1 MKTTKTIILVLFV
14 LLANVIGGG
23 LIATAAGINP
33 VVFVGAGSVIGLV
46 AGPMRGVLPM
56 AINITSA
63 YAGEVLDTLLVRATT
78 ANELVDG
85 GHIHIEPNVQK
96 KFTIPRLKVGK
107 MLQKRKEQP
116 TENDSKGDFS
126 ITEKYLE
133 PQDLMAFTTFNPRS
147 FEKFWRPFQPTGNLV
162 FRELP
167 AEAQNK
173 LLAEMAKVVNFELG
187 NEFINGVKGDAEG
200 EYFDGILTRIVA
212 DDDVLKIDTA
222 VAITEAN
229 IITALKAVVAKIPKA
244 LKKANVKPKVKLFMS
259 VSNGEMYDYVLTEKP
274 YKGMDYSGMN
284 TERFKGYKI
293 VPLADWPDDVIVA
306 AYANSEMD
314 SNFWAGVD
322 YVDDAEVIQIDKLTN
337 AGEKYFFKML
347 LKADTNVVF
356 GEDIVLWDGRPVEG

>member
-1 MKTTKTIILVLFV
+1 MKATKTILSVLIV
-14 LLANVIGGG
+14 LLVGATFGSD
-23 LIATAAGINP
+23 IASAAGINP
-33 VVFVGAGSVIGLV
+33 VAFVGGTGVLGLLIGGSLNG
-46 AGPMRGVLPM
+46 ALPM
-56 AINITSA
+56 AINITSV

-85 GHIHIEPNVQK
+85 GHIHMEPNIQK

-116 TENDSKGDFS
+116 TEEDSKGDFNV
-126 ITEKYLE
+126 TEKYLE
-133 PQDLMAFTTFNPRS
+133 PQDVMAFTTFNPRS

-167 AEAQNK
+167 PEAQNK
-173 LLAEMAKVVNFELG
+173 MLAEMAKVVNFELG

-200 EYFDGILTRIVA
+200 EYFDGILTRISA
-212 DDDVLKIDTA
+212 DGDVLTVDTA
-222 VAITEAN
+222 AAITEVN

-259 VSNGEMYDYVLTEKP
+259 VTNAEMYDYVLTEKP
-274 YKGMDYSGMN
+274 YKGMDYTGMN
-284 TERFKGYKI
+284 PERFKGYKI

-306 AYANSEMD
+306 AYANTEMD

-347 LKADTNVVF
+347 LKADTNIVF
-356 GEDIVLWDGRPVEG
+356 GEDIVLWDGRAV